1 MHASRSSRSGFA
13 AGLTTIELLVALAV
27 IGILIGIGYVVL
39 PRDRFAVNQAAEGL
53 RADVEL
59 ARFQAL
65 GRGGY
70 VRLAIE
76 PGANRYRILQVEWD
90 GSTWDEIAE
99 IKVVPL
105 STNRTPTVRIGAGS
119 TLNDLFYDPR
129 GNAIGQGA
137 QTLLLE
143 SASSGYVRTVD
154 ISQQGRVAIQ

>member
-1 MHASRSSRSGFA
+1 
-13 AGLTTIELLVALAV
+13 LTTIELLIALAI

-59 ARFQAL
+59 ARFQAV

-70 VRLAIE
+70 VRLAID
-76 PGANRYRILQVEWD
+76 PGANRYRLVEVEWN
-90 GSTWDEIAE
+90 GSTWVEVAE
-99 IKVVPL
+99 LKVVPL
-105 STNRTPTVRIGAGS
+105 STNRTPTVRIGGGS

-143 SASSGYVRTVD
+143 SASSDYVRTVS
-154 ISQQGRVAIQ
+154 ISQQGRVDIQ